1 MITFVFFDTVKGNV
15 WIVVNFVVSFVI
27 FDSVDLRNVEVIE
40 GTKVNF
46 AVSFVVFKE
55 DDSTIVKVVDS
66 FELFLLLVQWMFL
79 QMPKLINL

>member
-1 MITFVFFDTVKGNV
+1 MITFVVFDTVKGNV

-55 DDSTIVKVVDS
+55 DDSTIVKVS